1 MKWLESI
8 PYPYVIACLTTV
20 LLSSLFIVVQDS
32 PSTQIQSSNQAPT
45 NAQMQLISQE
55 LTQFNQLVDTTDND
69 PKKTFAI
76 WKASRANLSHNSL
89 SEYFI
94 HQNTLTIAA
103 SDNQDDIGK
112 ALPNTIESTHFLSSV
127 KGSTPYIHQ
136 DEYHLF
142 GAISLCVS
150 SADCYYY
157 LQIRNLPSNV
167 ITQSNFIYIGNWVLI
182 GLALILLNI
191 AYLKFRMR
199 TLKSVLATHFE
210 QTPGFSLIS
219 IRDDITLLTQSIVNK
234 AAASDAP
241 QSDNSEHMDNLSA
254 QLQSQF
260 SRLSAIINTVVDGI
274 ITIDNEGIV
283 ETFNPAAERIFGY
296 KADQVIGQNVKML
309 MPSPYQNE
317 HDSYIDNYLTTGEA
331 KVIGLG
337 REVLGQKAD
346 GALFPMEL
354 SVSEMSVDG
363 QRMFTGIVRDISE
376 IAEQKS
382 LLNDQVARIKA
393 IIETVI
399 DGIITIDE
407 KGIIDSFNPA
417 AEKIFGYKEPEV
429 VGKNIKMLMPAP
441 YQQEHDQ
448 YLVNYITSGDKKV
461 IGSGRE
467 VLGQRK
473 DGAIFSMSLA
483 VSEMNVNGQRM
494 FTGIVRDISD
504 IVEQKA
510 LLNDQVA
517 RIKAIIETVIDG
529 IITIN
534 EKGII
539 DSFNPAAEKIF
550 GYKEQE
556 VIGKN
561 IKMLMPAPYQQE
573 HDQYLVNYMTSGIKK
588 VIGSG
593 REVLGQRKDGS
604 VFSMSLA
611 VSEMLVGDKRMFTG
625 IVRDITEQK
634 KYEAAL
640 TQYRLDLEEQ
650 VQQRT
655 SELESATKQA
665 QSASKAKSKF
675 LSRMSHELRTPLNAI
690 IGFTQLLEEEDLSE
704 SQIDSLKEI
713 STAGKDL
720 TLMVNEILQVASV
733 QTGSLSLSIEEV
745 LLNENLKESI
755 NQLLPAAH
763 QKHIS
768 ISFDESTQYYVKADY
783 SKLKQVITNLIDNAI
798 RYSDNN
804 TQVTIALK
812 KDRDSVC
819 THIKDTGSGISS
831 EKLANIFEPFERG
844 ADEYSGE
851 QGIGIGL
858 TIAKEFIEAMDGQ
871 IDVHS
876 SEGKGT
882 TVTFTLPLARIEDVH
897 QSNQHTVLYI
907 EDNATNRK
915 LMKRLISR
923 FDNIVYHEAID
934 GISGI
939 EAAKKLKPSL
949 ILLDINLPDISG
961 YEVFEKLKQYEST
974 KNIAVVG
981 VSANAMST
989 DQDKARDLGFSD
1001 YLTKP
1006 IELDALTDLFECMFK
1021 KHTNS

>member
-1 MKWLESI
+1 MKWLEAI
-8 PYPYVIACLTTV
+8 PYPYVIAFLTTA
-20 LLSSLFIVVQDS
+20 LLSSLFIVVQDA
-32 PSTQIQSSNQAPT
+32 PDTQILSNNQTPKNEQIHLLT
-45 NAQMQLISQE
+45 QE
-55 LTQFNQLVDTTDND
+55 LIQFNQLVDTTKND
-69 PKKTFAI
+69 PKQIFAI
-76 WKASRANLSHNSL
+76 WKAGRANLDHNNL

-94 HQNTLTIAA
+94 YQNTLTIAA
-103 SDNQDDIGK
+103 SDNQKDIGNT
-112 ALPNTIESTHFLSSV
+112 LPNTLEDTHFLSSV
-127 KGSTPYIHQ
+127 EHNSPYIHQ
-136 DEYHLF
+136 DKHHLF

-150 SADCYYY
+150 AADCYYY
-157 LQIRNLPSNV
+157 LQIRNLPSEV
-167 ITQSNFIYIGNWVLI
+167 ITHSNFIYIGNWLLI

-199 TLKSVLATHFE
+199 TLKSALATHFE
-210 QTPGFSLIS
+210 QPPGFSLIS
-219 IRDDITLLTQSIVNK
+219 TRDDITLITQSIVNK
-234 AAASDAP
+234 SAASDAT
-241 QSDNSEHMDNLSA
+241 QSDDSEHMDNLSA

-274 ITIDNEGIV
+274 ITIDSEGTV
-283 ETFNPAAERIFGY
+283 ETFNPAAERMFGY

-309 MPSPYQNE
+309 MPAPYQQE

-331 KVIGLG
+331 KVIGSG

-346 GALFPMEL
+346 GALFPMAL
-354 SVSEMSVDG
+354 SISEMSVDG

-376 IAEQKS
+376 IAEHKS
-382 LLNDQVARIKA
+382 QL
-393 IIETVI
+393 
-399 DGIITIDE
+399 
-407 KGIIDSFNPA
+407 
-417 AEKIFGYKEPEV
+417 
-429 VGKNIKMLMPAP
+429 
-441 YQQEHDQ
+441 
-448 YLVNYITSGDKKV
+448 
-461 IGSGRE
+461 
-467 VLGQRK
+467 
-473 DGAIFSMSLA
+473 
-483 VSEMNVNGQRM
+483 
-494 FTGIVRDISD
+494 SD
-504 IVEQKA
+504 H
-510 LLNDQVA
+510 VA

-550 GYKEQE
+550 GYNEQE

-611 VSEMLVGDKRMFTG
+611 VSEMLVGDTKMFTG

-634 KYEAAL
+634 KYETAL
-640 TQYRLDLEEQ
+640 TQYRIDLEKQ

-655 SELESATKQA
+655 NELESATKLAQA
-665 QSASKAKSKF
+665 ASIAKSKF

-733 QTGSLSLSIEEV
+733 QTGALSLNIEEV
-745 LLNENLKESI
+745 LLNESLKESI
-755 NQLLPAAH
+755 NQLLPAAN

-768 ISFDESTQYYVKADY
+768 ISFDETAQYYVKGDY

-798 RYSDNN
+798 RYSDEN
-804 TQVTIALK
+804 TQITITLTQ
-812 KDRDSVC
+812 DHDSVC
-819 THIKDTGSGISS
+819 THIKDTGSGLSS
-831 EKLANIFEPFERG
+831 EKLANMFEPFERG
-844 ADEYSGE
+844 ADEYSGQ

-858 TIAKEFIEAMDGQ
+858 TIAKEFIEAMDGK
-871 IDVHS
+871 IDVQS
-876 SEGKGT
+876 ADGQGT
-882 TVTFTLPLARIEDVH
+882 TVTFILPLARIEDTR
-897 QSNQHTVLYI
+897 QSNQLTVLYI
-907 EDNATNRK
+907 EDNVTNRK

-923 FDNIVYHEAID
+923 FDNIIYHEAID
-934 GISGI
+934 GVSGI
-939 EAAKKLKPSL
+939 EAAKKLKPNL

-961 YEVFEKLKQYEST
+961 YEVFSMLKKCQST
-974 KNIAVVG
+974 QNIAVVG

-989 DQDKARDLGFSD
+989 DQDKARNLGFSD

-1006 IELDALTDLFECMFK
+1006 IELDVLTNLFECIFK
-1021 KHTNS
+1021 QQSDN